1 MANVDNISLDENSKT
16 LDIDK
21 YFAYPEVSNKNSG
34 CLWILLGLMFYIGV
48 FWICEGAKEDDLL
61 GCLVTISI
69 VLCAFVNIFVN
80 GTEKMITKR
89 KQIKYKI
96 LQEAKE
102 IIDCYFDA
110 LYTNFSRS
118 RYQDEYGYW
127 HDERWNKELSYFFE
141 NVFFQELSEDGQK
154 SVKDPFFKFKYE
166 EFFSD
171 YFYTKVQEEAEFIS
185 GGGLDEIETG
195 EDFEDFIMDI
205 LKKKGFK
212 VKKTP
217 KIGDQ
222 GVDLIVRAGTDKI
235 AIQCKF
241 YSQPV
246 GNKAVQEVAAGRV
259 FYQCNKAVVVSNQ
272 TYTVSARQLARS
284 LGVEL
289 LNEKSIVPYLE
300 LSVDG

>member
-1 MANVDNISLDENSKT
+1 MTNVDNMSLDENSKT

-21 YFAYPEVSNKNSG
+21 YFAYPEVSNKNLG
-34 CLWILLGLMFYIGV
+34 YVWISLGLIFFLGV
-48 FWICEGAKEDDLL
+48 VGICQGEKDFGIFLCLL
-61 GCLVTISI
+61 AISI
-69 VLCAFVNIFVN
+69 ALFLFVN

-102 IIDCYFDA
+102 IIDRHFDA

-154 SVKDPFFKFKYE
+154 SVKDKFKYE

-185 GGGLDEIETG
+185 GGELDEIETG

-217 KIGDQ
+217 KTGDQ

-272 TYTVSARQLARS
+272 TYTVSARQLAHS

-289 LNEKSIVPYLE
+289 LNEKSIISYLE
-300 LSVDG
+300 SDIDA